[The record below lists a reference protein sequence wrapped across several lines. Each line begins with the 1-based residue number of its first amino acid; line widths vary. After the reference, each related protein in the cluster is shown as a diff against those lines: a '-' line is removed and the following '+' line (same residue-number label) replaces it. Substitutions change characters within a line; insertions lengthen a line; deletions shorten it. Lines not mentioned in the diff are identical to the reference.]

1 MSKFTPDFYS
11 SSLIYYL
18 SPEVEVK
25 GRGSPPFPVHIQC
38 RDFRH
43 AEAVTSINPE
53 LHRLRELKLS
63 PVKFA
68 SLLFASPCLPSVASE
83 VIHWHVV
90 LNGKSF
96 KGILY
101 SQV

>member
-1 MSKFTPDFYS
+1 MISISY
-11 SSLIYYL
+11 LLNYHL

-25 GRGSPPFPVHIQC
+25 GRGLPPFPVHIQC

-43 AEAVTSINPE
+43 AEAVASINVE
-53 LHRLRELKLS
+53 LHRLRSLKL
-63 PVKFA
+63 PPTKFA
-68 SLLFASPCLPSVASE
+68 SLLFTSPCLPSAATE
-83 VIHWHVV
+83 VIHWHVI

-101 SQV
+101 SQA